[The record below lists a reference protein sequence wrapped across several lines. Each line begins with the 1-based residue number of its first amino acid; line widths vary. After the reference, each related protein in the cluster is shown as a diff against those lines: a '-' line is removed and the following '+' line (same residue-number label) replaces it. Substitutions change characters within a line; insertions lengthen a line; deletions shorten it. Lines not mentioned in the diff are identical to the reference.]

1 MDQTGPMA
9 LTEVTCR
16 RVLDLP
22 GRERCLVW
30 DTGPRQAPTLM
41 LLHGATLNAELN
53 WSRAVGTLAGR
64 YRVVTFDLRGHGAS
78 PRGPSFRLEDCA
90 DDVMAIAD
98 ALDLSRVIPVG
109 YSLGGFIAQLVWR
122 RHRHRVAGLV
132 LCSTARHTGGSPW
145 EHSLVIMLRAALAAA
160 TWSPA
165 CYPRGADLLWA
176 GLLCAGLLD
185 HDLDPAERAAALA
198 HTRGT
203 TTLLDALAILQ
214 AGSSF
219 SSHGWIETVD
229 VPTASVITLRDR
241 VVPPHRQYT
250 LARALPNNTVIK
262 IDADHGAFLNAPD
275 QFAAA
280 VLAGCDLVC
289 TASDHDGPTPLIT
302 AS

>member
-1 MDQTGPMA
+1 MNQTDSTAM
-9 LTEVTCR
+9 TELAR
-16 RVLDLP
+16 RRAVDLP
-22 GRERCLVW
+22 GRDRCMVW
-30 DTGPRQAPTLM
+30 DTGPRHAPTLM

-53 WSRAVGTLAGR
+53 WSGAVGTLARR
-64 YRVVTFDLRGHGAS
+64 YRVVTFDLRRHGAG
-78 PRGPSFRLEDCA
+78 PRGSRFRLEDCA
-90 DDVMAIAD
+90 DDVMAVAD
-98 ALDLSRVIPVG
+98 ALHLSRIVPVG

-122 RHRHRVAGLV
+122 RHRNRVAGLV
-132 LCSTARHTGGSPW
+132 LCSTARNACGSPW
-145 EHSLVIMLRAALAAA
+145 EHSLVIMLRSALAAA